1 MYSATNWTSV
11 IVTDM
16 LGAIVTARLH
26 AMYHGS
32 RMMLTFLI
40 VIFLALNISWVVLV
54 AIGMKQ
60 VIGEE
65 VILSG
70 THVCSYDAGG
80 NAEFLTLIIW
90 ILIIAWEV
98 LALCLVLWIA
108 VKQFRYLR
116 RLRLSAG
123 SIIVDMFT
131 MLVKSHIRYFASFL
145 AVACLQLRRNS
156 PNISGSTVM
165 ETAIYDGALQI
176 LATLQMFV
184 LGPRLILTVREYNAK
199 LVDYSDT
206 GTHMTSIAF
215 QGRTH
220 VSTSNTVDQRGITH
234 NFSSM
239 DVCGME

>member
-32 RMMLTFLI
+32 RMLTFLI
-40 VIFLALNISWVVLV
+40 VIFLALNISCGVLV
-54 AIGMKQ
+54 AIGLKQ

-108 VKQFRYLR
+108 VKQFRDLR

-131 MLVKSHIRYFASFL
+131 VLAKSHIRYFASFL

-156 PNISGSTVM
+156 PNISVCQCVTNI
-165 ETAIYDGALQI
+165 AYDPCSLFCRVRLSWKLRYMMVLFNFCRPCRCLCWDHALSLLFENI
-176 LATLQMFV
+176 ML
-184 LGPRLILTVREYNAK
+184 
-199 LVDYSDT
+199 
-206 GTHMTSIAF
+206 
-215 QGRTH
+215 
-220 VSTSNTVDQRGITH
+220 
-234 NFSSM
+234 SS
-239 DVCGME
+239 